1 MGNNISL
8 EENDNEHQ
16 NIQSD
21 IEMKSVS
28 SDESGAAV
36 GENSNNDVPHTH
48 TMTNVKKSKKISND
62 ALKKRRSTSK
72 NSNASAFK
80 KTKSARR
87 R

>member
-8 EENDNEHQ
+8 EENENQDQGSSTN
-16 NIQSD
+16 N

-28 SDESGAAV
+28 SDELGAGA
-36 GENSNNDVPHTH
+36 GDNSNNDTQQPVT
-48 TMTNVKKSKKISND
+48 VKKSKRVSSDI
-62 ALKKRRSTSK
+62 LKKRRSTSK
-72 NSNASAFK
+72 NTNVSLSK